1 VHVEKV
7 EIKAPSSK
15 VYNKHF
21 VVFESDSVYAYFY
34 TYMCIY
40 TVYDMVTHKHTYM
53 LFCKRPGSPIN

>member
-40 TVYDMVTHKHTYM
+40 TVYDMGTHKHTYM
-53 LFCKRPGSPIN
+53 TVL